1 MGWKFSTE
9 STNIPNKLIKTK
21 SQLIKLNNKFLLS
34 TYNIYDKFPE
44 FFPNLLEQ
52 GDLDSCVPTCISMLY
67 CYQAKR
73 QNNYL
78 SFNISRLFLYW
89 NVRKLYNEL
98 SDDNGSR
105 IIDCINVLSSIGAPP
120 EFVFPYNEKKIYS
133 KPDTSLNLFAAY
145 CKLLGS
151 KEIDRSDIKK
161 ELITN
166 NPVLFGIKVFSSFN
180 SEHAKKTGIIKIPD
194 LETDELLAGHSAL
207 LVGYDDTTNL
217 YTFINTW
224 GNSWG
229 DGGLGYIPYE
239 YINNPELS
247 DEFYVM
253 TKVSNPLVN
262 FFDPVDEFKIDNYI
276 NQLNFNNKYKNYS
289 NTLLNNEIQIIKILL
304 LCIIIIISN
313 I

>member
-1 MGWKFSTE
+1 M
-9 STNIPNKLIKTK
+9 
-21 SQLIKLNNKFLLS
+21 
-34 TYNIYDKFPE
+34 
-44 FFPNLLEQ
+44 
-52 GDLDSCVPTCISMLY
+52 
-67 CYQAKR
+67 
-73 QNNYL
+73 
-78 SFNISRLFLYW
+78 
-89 NVRKLYNEL
+89 
-98 SDDNGSR
+98 
-105 IIDCINVLSSIGAPP
+105 
-120 EFVFPYNEKKIYS
+120 
-133 KPDTSLNLFAAY
+133 
-145 CKLLGS
+145 
-151 KEIDRSDIKK
+151 
-161 ELITN
+161 
-166 NPVLFGIKVFSSFN
+166 
-180 SEHAKKTGIIKIPD
+180 PD

-239 YINNPELS
+239 YLNNPELS